1 MTTAVYIRVSSPK
14 GQKTDS
20 QRAELQAWIK
30 RQRIQRVRWFE
41 DRDTATNLQR
51 EAFQELQAA
60 IFAGEIDAVVAWKL
74 DRIARSLKEGINV
87 LADWCQRGV
96 RVIAITQQI
105 DLSGPVG
112 NLIASLLFGIAEI
125 ELHHSKERQAIG
137 IALAKKRGVYTG
149 RRQGT
154 TKATPARARALRK
167 QKLTVAEIAQALG
180 VKVRSVYKD
189 AQFSGYRPNITRAAN
204 KLIIAGNAL

>member
-20 QRAELQAWIK
+20 QRAELEAWIK
-30 RQRIQRVRWFE
+30 RQRIKGVCWFE
-41 DRDTATNLQR
+41 DRDSATNLER
-51 EAFQELQAA
+51 DAFQKLQAA
-60 IFAGEIDAVVAWKL
+60 IFAGDIDTVVVWKL
-74 DRIARSLKEGINV
+74 DRLARSLKEGVNV
-87 LADWCQRGV
+87 LADWCQRRV

-125 ELHHSKERQAIG
+125 ELQHSKERQAIG
-137 IALAKKRGVYTG
+137 IALARKRGVYSG
-149 RRQGT
+149 RRPGT

-180 VKVRSVYKD
+180 VKERTIYN
-189 AQFSGYRPNITRAAN
+189 YLTHRAN
-204 KLIIAGNAL
+204 VEPDEEELCNPTLY